1 MFKNLTFWVF
11 VGALAGCLLAVTFG
25 DHHWTKLPDPP
36 LLYQLVLLA
45 KTSFLQ
51 LLKMLIAPLI
61 FFSLLGG
68 LIGIGSVVRLRQLG
82 GITIFY
88 YLSTTA
94 IAICIGLIAVFYI
107 HPWTAYAGG
116 SNSVLTATV
125 QQGSLTIIDAK
136 SDSVVAVI
144 GHLLALAFVNP
155 FSALVELNIVGIVTN
170 AILIGLAMVLI
181 LPPESPLITLIDHI
195 NRVIAKILNWVI
207 LILPLGIF
215 AIIFDFTLKL
225 SGDSGAAGDILKQL
239 ISFGI
244 LIVAITLLHG
254 IVVLP
259 TLASLF
265 AGIAPLTLFKK
276 ALRPL
281 FVAFSTSSSSATLPV
296 TMKTCEEELNIS
308 RGVTSF
314 VLPLGATMNMDGTA
328 LFEAIAAIFLAYIY
342 GIDLSMV
349 AIFTVFFMTMIA
361 SIGAPGMPSA
371 SMAGMQ
377 IILLAVGIPLEAIG
391 LLLVIERPLDAIRTA
406 VNVEGDMVG
415 AAVVQSYLNKEQRS
429 SGEDGDFQKAAEPA
443 TGR

>member
-1 MFKNLTFWVF
+1 MLKNLTFWVF
-11 VGALAGCLLAVTFG
+11 VGAFAGCLLAVAFG
-25 DHHWTKLPDPP
+25 DHRWVNIPDPP
-36 LLYQLVLLA
+36 ILYQLVLLA
-45 KTSFLQ
+45 KTAFLQ

-61 FFSLLGG
+61 FFSLIGG
-68 LIGIGSVVRLRQLG
+68 FISIGSVVKLKQLG

-94 IAICIGLIAVFYI
+94 IAISLGLIAVFYI
-107 HPWTAYAGG
+107 HPWTGYPAG
-116 SNSVLTATV
+116 SSSILASTV
-125 QQGSLTIIDAK
+125 QQSSLTIIDAK
-136 SDSVVAVI
+136 SDSVMVVI
-144 GHLLALAFVNP
+144 RHLLELAFVNP
-155 FSALVELNIVGIVTN
+155 FSALVNLNIVGIVTN

-195 NRVIAKILNWVI
+195 NRVLAKILNWVI
-207 LILPLGIF
+207 LILPVGIF

-239 ISFGI
+239 ISFGL
-244 LIVAITLLHG
+244 LIVAITLIHG

-259 TLASLF
+259 VIGSLF
-265 AGIAPLTLFKK
+265 AGITPVTLFKK
-276 ALRPL
+276 SMRPL

-296 TMKTCEEELNIS
+296 TMKTCEEELDIS

-328 LFEAIAAIFLAYIY
+328 LFEAVAAVFLAYIY
-342 GIDLSMV
+342 GIDLSMI
-349 AIFTVFFMTMIA
+349 AIITVFFMTMIA

-406 VNVEGDMVG
+406 VNVEGDLVG
-415 AAVVQSYLNKEQRS
+415 AAVVQNYLNK
-429 SGEDGDFQKAAEPA
+429 GIEDQDLQQAA
-443 TGR
+443 